1 MKKGIVLLLLTLA
14 SLHLPAQ
21 QRRIESLLSFG
32 SYNSLVSK
40 ISSDIIQN
48 LSNQNISTQLDY
60 RFTKPKS
67 QEANQVAKIE
77 TSLALSA
84 ILLLA
89 LLLSGI
95 LIYVL
100 IKDRQKEKKA
110 KKQILAQVEQLQ
122 AQVEELSMSNKSK
135 DRMLS
140 IVAHD
145 LRSPLATLKN
155 ILDLR
160 ESRDLSKDEFD
171 EILPL
176 MSKEVNGSLEL
187 TEEILYWAKSQMGD
201 SNPSLTK
208 VDINQVLE
216 EQANRFCIS
225 AKSKGVTLK
234 VKRTYGEC
242 TALADANMIK
252 TIIRNLLGNAIKF
265 CRSNDC
271 ITLSAQKN
279 GKATLIKVSDT
290 GIGISPNNLSK
301 LFGSSTITTKG
312 TANEKGSGLGLTLC
326 KDFVEKNHGKIW
338 AESEVGKGSTFYF
351 TLP

>member
-1 MKKGIVLLLLTLA
+1 MKKGIVLLLLIFA
-14 SLHLPAQ
+14 SLYLPAQ
-21 QRRIESLLSFG
+21 HRRMESLLPFENYS
-32 SYNSLVSK
+32 SLVSQ
-40 ISSDIIQN
+40 ISSDIIHN
-48 LSNQNISTQLDY
+48 LSNQNIYTLLDY
-60 RFTKPKS
+60 RFTKQKN
-67 QEANQVAKIE
+67 QETKQVSRIE
-77 TSLALSA
+77 TSHILSA

-89 LLLSGI
+89 LLLSGS
-95 LIYVL
+95 LIDFL
-100 IKDRQKEKKA
+100 IKSRQKERKA
-110 KKQILAQVEQLQ
+110 KMQILAQVEQLQ
-122 AQVEELSMSNKSK
+122 AQVEELRISNKSK

-160 ESRDLSKDEFD
+160 KSRDLSKDEFD
-171 EILPL
+171 EIIPL
-176 MSKEVNGSLEL
+176 MIKEVNGSLEL
-187 TEEILYWAKSQMGD
+187 TEEILYWAKSQMED
-201 SNPSLTK
+201 SSSSPTK
-208 VDINQVLE
+208 VDINQILE
-216 EQANRFCIS
+216 EQVNQFCIS

-234 VKRTYGEC
+234 VKRTCGEC
-242 TALADANMIK
+242 TALADVNMIK

-279 GKATLIKVSDT
+279 GKATLIKVADT

-312 TANEKGSGLGLTLC
+312 TANENGSGLGLTLC